1 MRNVTR
7 GGEAPK
13 PRAREA
19 QNLKQGLKAP
29 AVREYREQLGAF
41 ETHKG
46 KREEKA
52 MANDKAI
59 VEKLEHAPAKP

>member
-41 ETHKG
+41 ETHKV
-46 KREEKA
+46 RNVPCHRLRA
-52 MANDKAI
+52 AT
-59 VEKLEHAPAKP
+59 